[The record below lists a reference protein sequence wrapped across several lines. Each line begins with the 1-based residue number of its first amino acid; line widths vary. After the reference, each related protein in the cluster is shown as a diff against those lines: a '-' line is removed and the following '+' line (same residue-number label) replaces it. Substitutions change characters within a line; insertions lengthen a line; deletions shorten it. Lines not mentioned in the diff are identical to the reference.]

1 MFHQLLSGLSIP
13 TGGISSLAHTKVNGS
28 CTQVH
33 MRTSRCLCSGVETN
47 LLNFGLST
55 LAAENSN
62 RNCRLPMLSAD
73 PEKCRL
79 SLPHLHLQDFNSA
92 FSPTHHRVLMGHAC
106 GLSFFGRRSVCL
118 RPLLLFPIYRPCID
132 LQNPTL
138 LTLWDSQTRNNP
150 KRRRNKGSEKLP
162 TANTRK

>member
-1 MFHQLLSGLSIP
+1 MG
-13 TGGISSLAHTKVNGS
+13 
-28 CTQVH
+28 
-33 MRTSRCLCSGVETN
+33 TSRCLCSGVKTN

-55 LAAENSN
+55 RAAENSN

-92 FSPTHHRVLMGHAC
+92 FSPTHHRVLHPQGTYLRVE
-106 GLSFFGRRSVCL
+106 LSFFGRRSVCL
-118 RPLLLFPIYRPCID
+118 RPLLPFFPIYRPCID

>member
-1 MFHQLLSGLSIP
+1 MENGPDFAYIFHLSFHGLSIP
-13 TGGISSLAHTKVNGS
+13 TDGISSLAHTKVNGS

-33 MRTSRCLCSGVETN
+33 MGTSRCLCSGVETN

-92 FSPTHHRVLMGHAC
+92 FSHTHHRVLRQHGT
-106 GLSFFGRRSVCL
+106 CL
-118 RPLLLFPIYRPCID
+118 RVEFLRKTLGVSSSIASFPH
-132 LQNPTL
+132 
-138 LTLWDSQTRNNP
+138 
-150 KRRRNKGSEKLP
+150 LP
-162 TANTRK
+162 SLY

>member
-1 MFHQLLSGLSIP
+1 MDSRSNLAYMSHQLLSGLSIP

-92 FSPTHHRVLMGHAC
+92 FSPTHHRVLPPHGI
-106 GLSFFGRRSVCL
+106 CL
-118 RPLLLFPIYRPCID
+118 RVEFLRK
-132 LQNPTL
+132 TL
-138 LTLWDSQTRNNP
+138 GVS
-150 KRRRNKGSEKLP
+150 SSIASFSHLP
-162 TANTRK
+162 SLY